1 MQTQSEQASH
11 TSEQIESWCALIME
25 EKIEIFTLFWGVPVI
40 DEPGSVNG
48 GNYPAVSAKHVH
60 KQQWAAN
67 A

>member
-1 MQTQSEQASH
+1 
-11 TSEQIESWCALIME
+11 ME
-25 EKIEIFTLFWGVPVI
+25 EKTEIFTLFWGVPVI

-60 KQQWAAN
+60 KQQRAAN